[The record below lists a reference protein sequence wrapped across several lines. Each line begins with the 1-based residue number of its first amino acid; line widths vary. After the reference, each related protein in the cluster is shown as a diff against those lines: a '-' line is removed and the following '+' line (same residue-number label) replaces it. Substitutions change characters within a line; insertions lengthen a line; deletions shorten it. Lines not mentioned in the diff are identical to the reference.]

1 MGLNLRSQY
10 LYMLFNFKE
19 KNMFIAKL
27 VSVSTVLSFLLIS
40 NIANADNYTIEM
52 LNKLGKERM
61 VYSEKLISIKVND
74 EITWK
79 SIDKGHNVE
88 FIGMPAGVSKYKSK
102 ISKDA
107 KFKFTKPG
115 IYLYQCTPHKAM
127 GMIGL
132 VVVGNDKSNLDKI
145 KKVKVYGK
153 SKKLL
158 KDLLKSIS

>member
-1 MGLNLRSQY
+1 MGLNTRSQY
-10 LYMLFNFKE
+10 IYKDKNQKV
-19 KNMFIAKL
+19 KNMFITKL
-27 VSVSTVLSFLLIS
+27 VSFSTALSFLLIS
-40 NIANADNYTIEM
+40 NFANAENFNIEM

-61 VYSEKLISIKVND
+61 VYSEKVISIKVND

-79 SIDKGHNVE
+79 SVDKGHNVE

-158 KDLLKSIS
+158 KGLLKSIS